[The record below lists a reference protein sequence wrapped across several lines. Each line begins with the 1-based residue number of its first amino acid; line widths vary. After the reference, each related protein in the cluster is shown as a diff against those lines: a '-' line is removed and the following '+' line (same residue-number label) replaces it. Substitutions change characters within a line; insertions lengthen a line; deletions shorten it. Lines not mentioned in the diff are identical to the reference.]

1 MNNYNIVF
9 VSNFFNH
16 HQKYLSDAFYKLT
29 KGNYY
34 FIETMPISKE
44 RLSLG
49 WGGNGTPDYVKQNYT
64 SVSAERECQKIIND
78 AGVVIFGSAPNEL
91 LAQRIKEKK
100 LVFRYSERLL
110 KKKLPLYKYPKWL
123 YVLHRL
129 NPFRAKMYLLC
140 ASAYTAADYAK
151 FALFGNKCYKWG
163 YFPEAK
169 KYEDTEGII
178 NSKKKNSILWAGRF
192 LDWKHPDAA
201 IRAAKKLKENGYR
214 FELNIIGTG
223 AMEQEL
229 KKMISDYNLENEVHM
244 LGSMKPEQVREY
256 MEQSQIYLFTSDRN
270 EGWGAVLNESMNS
283 ACAVVA
289 SHEIGSVPFLLK
301 DGENGLIYK
310 DGDEE
315 DLYRKVKSLLDKPDL
330 CRQYGSSAYS
340 TIINEWS
347 AETVAERFIELA
359 ESILSGNKRPDLFND
374 GPCSKAYALK
384 DNWYK
389 DN

>member
-1 MNNYNIVF
+1 MNKYSIVF

-16 HQKYLSDAFYKLT
+16 HQKYLSDAFYELT
-29 KGNYY
+29 GGNYY

-44 RLSLG
+44 RLSMG
-49 WGGNGTPDYVKQNYT
+49 WGGNGNPGYVKQNYT
-64 SVSAERECQKIIND
+64 SVSAEKECQKIIND
-78 AGVVIFGSAPNEL
+78 ADVVIFGSAPNEL
-91 LAQRIKEKK
+91 MAQRIKEKK
-100 LVFRYSERLL
+100 LVFRYSERPL

-163 YFPEAK
+163 YFPETK
-169 KYEDTEGII
+169 RYEDIEGII
-178 NSKKKNSILWAGRF
+178 SSKKKNSILWVGRF
-192 LDWKHPDAA
+192 LTLKHPDAA
-201 IRAAKKLKENGYR
+201 IRTAKKLKENGYR

-229 KKMISDYNLENEVHM
+229 KKVISDYNLENEVHM

-283 ACAVVA
+283 GCAVVA

-301 DGENGLIYK
+301 DGKNGFIYK

-315 DLYRKVKSLLDKPDL
+315 DLYRKVKLLLDKPDL

-340 TIINEWS
+340 TIVNKWS
-347 AETVAERFIELA
+347 AETAAERFIELA
-359 ESILSGNKRPDLFND
+359 ESILSGNNRPDLFND